1 MTARVSSSNELPIR
15 AWEAA
20 ALLLAGL
27 LFVAVRLPLLS
38 DHGSARGWNSDAGV
52 FGLAAREIVERGK
65 IGVFFWGQ
73 NYMGPLTS
81 LSGAAVA
88 IVRHGRGGGSVDP
101 IDLRLGTMAEVALGS
116 LFFWLGLRAALGRW
130 PAAVAV
136 LLLAIGPR
144 YLFDSS
150 LIARGDEIAFLCS
163 GAVFWLCARSL
174 AGRRNPPLFEAPAGC
189 LLFGL
194 VAGFGWWMNEGVVFI
209 LLPLALVLLR
219 DSRVWSEV
227 RPVLRPLDRL
237 LVRPERL
244 GWPRLRREALLAG
257 RAWHLLLGAAFLL
270 AIANQAGLPVRALY
284 AREPILEPIAAFL
297 LTAAL
302 GETLLRGD
310 FARGLR
316 RMGSELL
323 RLSPRAFALSGG
335 LLIGC
340 LPVAAGRRLGWYER
354 AYGRPSFDAGVNG
367 LLRHL
372 RDMAGADLWSWL
384 GADRSLPGAVFV
396 TGCAAGL
403 IFFAWRR
410 RNRIRGLLT
419 LSPAPAGAGALAGTI
434 LLVALGFYAV
444 ALRNGGDPRYIVPAM
459 PVAYGVAAAGLLES
473 AGSAGRRARA
483 RGCAALALFLG
494 VGIWSQSRQAA
505 TRVSSIQSEP
515 DPRVL
520 ISQIRREGYSVCYAG
535 FWEAYKLQF
544 LSGNAL
550 RFIPWRAHDRNP
562 AASRALAAQ
571 PGRKCLLF
579 PDGSFREFTAA
590 DLPKSMSDRRA
601 LATSGTSGTSGLGR
615 AGSIPDARLPSPG
628 RQHP

>member
-1 MTARVSSSNELPIR
+1 MTARVSSSNELPTR

-20 ALLLAGL
+20 TLLLAGL
-27 LFVAVRLPLLS
+27 LFVAVRLPLLT
-38 DHGSARGWNSDAGV
+38 DQGSARGWNSDAGV
-52 FGLAAREIVERGK
+52 FGLAAREIVEGGK

-73 NYMGPLTS
+73 TYMGPLTS

-150 LIARGDEIAFLCS
+150 LIARGDEIAFLSS

-174 AGRRNPPLFEAPAGC
+174 AGQRSPPLFEAPAGC

-194 VAGFGWWMNEGVVFI
+194 VAGFGWWMNQGVVFI

-237 LVRPERL
+237 FVRPERL
-244 GWPRLRREALLAG
+244 GWPRLRQEALFAW
-257 RAWHLLLGAAFLL
+257 RAWHFLL
-270 AIANQAGLPVRALY
+270 AAVFLVAIANQAGLPVRSFY
-284 AREPILEPIAAFL
+284 AREPIVEPIGAFL

-302 GETLLRGD
+302 GETLFRGD
-310 FARGLR
+310 LARR
-316 RMGSELL
+316 SQRMGSDLV
-323 RLSPRAFALSGG
+323 RLAPRALALSGG
-335 LLIGC
+335 FLIGC
-340 LPVAAGRRLGWYER
+340 LPAAAGGRLGWYEP
-354 AYGRPSFDAGVNG
+354 AYGRPSFDVGVNG

-384 GADRSLPGAVFV
+384 GADRSFPGAVFV

-434 LLVALGFYAV
+434 LLVALVFYAV
-444 ALRNGGDPRYIVPAM
+444 ALRNGGDPRYIVPAL
-459 PVAYGVAAAGLLES
+459 PVAYGVAAAGILEA
-473 AGSAGRRARA
+473 AGSARRRAKGA
-483 RGCAALALFLG
+483 AALALFLSC
-494 VGIWSQSRQAA
+494 GIWSQSRQAA
-505 TRVSSIQSEP
+505 ARVSSIQSEP

-579 PDGSFREFTAA
+579 PDGSFREFAA
-590 DLPKSMSDRRA
+590 GDSPKSMSDRRA
-601 LATSGTSGTSGLGR
+601 LAVSGPGGR
-615 AGSIPDARLPSPG
+615 AGSIPDSRFPTPG
-628 RQHP
+628 RRHP